1 MVAWGWWLGA
11 GRRGYDRLQRDE
23 IESDEY
29 VHYLDCDEG
38 FPGENMW
45 KFIKLY
51 NLNMCNLLYVTYFFN
66 KAVENNTNIVK

>member
-1 MVAWGWWLGA
+1 M
-11 GRRGYDRLQRDE
+11 RGVEGKEGE
-23 IESDEY
+23 IKNDHKDSFKGDEY